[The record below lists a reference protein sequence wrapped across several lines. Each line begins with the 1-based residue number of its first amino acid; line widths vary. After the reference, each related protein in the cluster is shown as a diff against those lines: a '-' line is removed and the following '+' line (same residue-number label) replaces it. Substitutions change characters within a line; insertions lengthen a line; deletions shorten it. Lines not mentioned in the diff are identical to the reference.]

1 MTHNQYIANIQYK
14 IDNLFYEYDL
24 IELGKY
30 NTADYYN
37 EYTSTNYYDTLMM
50 EAEEKKGI
58 IRRIIDGIMKIIR
71 TAIDKVKSFFSK
83 NKKVDDN
90 AEVKVDSSLETRV
103 DNFKKKTSKLKIGF
117 GILTTAL
124 GAAGIPIIM
133 PKVSAH
139 MFKQANKRES
149 KSGELEK
156 RLSDITDEI
165 RDTKTGEIIKSGDE
179 ATKLIRVS
187 ALKTQ
192 VREVTKSLEVVNKDL
207 EGLLSKNP
215 EDLGKSEKEFI
226 QEVNKLSIEGAK
238 LLDEIVAKINSEDG
252 IKISSE
258 DDVVTKYSNERDK
271 YSKLQ
276 DKIADRY
283 SNGQKTNNNPFAG
296 AFTLDGGGSIMMDMS
311 TSSGYMQGIILA
323 DLKNA
328 TAHCGDRELNTLA
341 NRYAYK
347 CKKLADWCIKHAYH
361 DNDYTEEAYDKIYS
375 TCKSDYDSIMGKT
388 ATSAN
393 GGSLVVDAIKRITK
407 HLNDVHIGAKKLQ
420 AIWDKNNK

>member
-1 MTHNQYIANIQYK
+1 MTHNQYITNIQYK

-71 TAIDKVKSFFSK
+71 TAI
-83 NKKVDDN
+83 DN

-156 RLSDITDEI
+156 RLSNITDEI
-165 RDTKTGEIIKSGDE
+165 RDPKTGEIIKSGDE

-192 VREVTKSLEVVNKDL
+192 VRGVTKSLEVVNKDL

-252 IKISSE
+252 MKISSE

-283 SNGQKTNNNPFAG
+283 GNKQSNNKPTPTSGMFN
-296 AFTLDGGGSIMMDMS
+296 LDGGSSIMMDMS
-311 TSSGYMQGIILA
+311 TSSGFIQGLIIA

-328 TAHCGDRELNTLA
+328 TTHCDDKELNTLA

-361 DNDYTEEAYDKIYS
+361 DNDYTEEAYNKIYS

-388 ATSAN
+388 VSSAD
-393 GGSLVVDAIKRITK
+393 GGSLVVSTIKKITG
-407 HLNDVHIGAKKLQ
+407 HLNDIHSGAKKLQ

>member
-156 RLSDITDEI
+156 RLSNITDEI
-165 RDTKTGEIIKSGDE
+165 RDPKTGEIIKSGDE

-192 VREVTKSLEVVNKDL
+192 VRGVTKSLEVVNKDL
-207 EGLLSKNP
+207 EGLLSK
-215 EDLGKSEKEFI
+215 I
-226 QEVNKLSIEGAK
+226 Q
-238 LLDEIVAKINSEDG
+238 KILVKVRRN
-252 IKISSE
+252 
-258 DDVVTKYSNERDK
+258 
-271 YSKLQ
+271 L
-276 DKIADRY
+276 
-283 SNGQKTNNNPFAG
+283 F
-296 AFTLDGGGSIMMDMS
+296 
-311 TSSGYMQGIILA
+311 
-323 DLKNA
+323 
-328 TAHCGDRELNTLA
+328 
-341 NRYAYK
+341 
-347 CKKLADWCIKHAYH
+347 KKLISYLLKVPSY
-361 DNDYTEEAYDKIYS
+361 
-375 TCKSDYDSIMGKT
+375 
-388 ATSAN
+388 
-393 GGSLVVDAIKRITK
+393 
-407 HLNDVHIGAKKLQ
+407 
-420 AIWDKNNK
+420 